1 MTRSCFAAL
10 LLLAALPA
18 QAQLPRPVAVFANW
32 SQPPKS
38 SLDADGALS
47 GYAIESASAVLRE
60 AQIEHAFV
68 AAPYPR
74 AFERLKACDGM
85 MVGVF
90 RSPERE
96 AYLAFSDPIVFDHVA
111 LVSRA
116 REPYENAAQLKGKSL
131 TYLSGAWFGVDLARF
146 SALRLEQVSSFEV
159 MLKKL
164 LARRTD
170 AVVISPREGVAIAA
184 RNAGVPMAQ
193 LHIAA
198 QPLAVVGNHIAVCK
212 SDPALVAALDRI
224 NRAIGR
230 IQATGAFERIMGL
243 PEKGGR

>member
-1 MTRSCFAAL
+1 MTRYRLSAL
-10 LLLAALPA
+10 LMLAALPA
-18 QAQLPRPVAVFANW
+18 WAQLPRPVAVFANW

-38 SLDADGALS
+38 SLDADGALA
-47 GYAIESASAVLRE
+47 GYAIDSASAVLRE

-68 AAPYPR
+68 AAPFPR

-96 AYLAFSDPIVFDHVA
+96 AYLAFSDPIVYDRVA

-116 REPYENAAQLKGKSL
+116 SEPFPDAASLSGKSL
-131 TYLSGAWFGVDLARF
+131 TYLSSAYFGVDLTRF
-146 SALRLEQVSSFEV
+146 AGTRLEQVSSFEI
-159 MLKKL
+159 MLRKL
-164 LARRTD
+164 AARRTD

-184 RNAGVPMAQ
+184 RNAGVPMSA
-193 LHIAA
+193 LHIAE
-198 QPLAVVGNHIAVCK
+198 QPLAVVANHIAVCK
-212 SDPALVAALDRI
+212 SDAALVGALDRI

-230 IQATGAFERIMGL
+230 IHAGGGFERFTNNG
-243 PEKGGR
+243 ERGHK